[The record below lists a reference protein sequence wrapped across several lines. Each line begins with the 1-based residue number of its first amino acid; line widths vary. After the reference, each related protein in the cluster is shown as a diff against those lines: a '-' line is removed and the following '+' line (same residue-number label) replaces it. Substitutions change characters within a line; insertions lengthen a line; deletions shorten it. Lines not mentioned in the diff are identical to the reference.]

1 MMQHYETLF
10 VLKPTLT
17 EEEINSQVEK
27 VKGILAKEEAELIAT
42 NTMGMRKLAYNVEKN
57 NRGFYTV
64 LYFKAQGTTIAELER
79 NLRNNEDVIKFLTVK
94 YGKAKEIV
102 QFNKLVALTNRS
114 SQPQASQVS
123 EPSESQPQISEPSEI
138 GESEQA

>member
-42 NTMGMRKLAYNVEKN
+42 NTMGMRKLAYSVEKN
-57 NRGFYTV
+57 NRGFYST
-64 LYFKAQGTTIAELER
+64 LLQSTRHDYRRT
-79 NLRNNEDVIKFLTVK
+79 
-94 YGKAKEIV
+94 
-102 QFNKLVALTNRS
+102 
-114 SQPQASQVS
+114 
-123 EPSESQPQISEPSEI
+123 
-138 GESEQA
+138 